1 MIIFICKQKTSFRE
15 LVTRT
20 KPIKKMNI
28 NEPKKPKNDIIVT
41 CANCEN
47 KFIFAPR
54 CSFCGQLIDYNI
66 NKLFYIN
73 FNK

>member
-1 MIIFICKQKTSFRE
+1 
-15 LVTRT
+15 
-20 KPIKKMNI
+20 MNI

-54 CSFCGQLIDYNI
+54 CSNCGQLIDYNI